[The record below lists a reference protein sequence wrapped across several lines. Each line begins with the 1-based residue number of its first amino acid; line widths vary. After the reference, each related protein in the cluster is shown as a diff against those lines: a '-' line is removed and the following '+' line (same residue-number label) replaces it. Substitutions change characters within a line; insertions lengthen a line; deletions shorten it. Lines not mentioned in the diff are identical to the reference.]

1 METTVWLTA
10 FRLPVRVPFSGSKP
24 PLEIEVTFTHIRFT
38 CGYRYVWHQYCL
50 AQERR
55 VNPTPAPSGDLCI
68 QDKRARMGDYFQ
80 EERFSG
86 FSRGIKERDGT
97 KIKGRQVNQNETKQY
112 TRVIEE
118 ECSVT
123 MCLTK
128 AHEKEK
134 RLC

>member
-1 METTVWLTA
+1 M
-10 FRLPVRVPFSGSKP
+10 
-24 PLEIEVTFTHIRFT
+24 
-38 CGYRYVWHQYCL
+38 
-50 AQERR
+50 
-55 VNPTPAPSGDLCI
+55 NPTPAPSGDLCI
-68 QDKRARMGDYFQ
+68 QDKRARMSNYFQ

-128 AHEKEK
+128 AHEKE
-134 RLC
+134 RFFLGVWCVE